1 MGIITVF
8 FLNLFAIFLD
18 FMEVAEN
25 GDHEYKSQE
34 SQESDVEI
42 SERRRHIT
50 DGVLRLTLYI

>member
-1 MGIITVF
+1 
-8 FLNLFAIFLD
+8 
-18 FMEVAEN
+18 MEVAEN

-50 DGVLRLTLYI
+50 DGVLRLTFYI